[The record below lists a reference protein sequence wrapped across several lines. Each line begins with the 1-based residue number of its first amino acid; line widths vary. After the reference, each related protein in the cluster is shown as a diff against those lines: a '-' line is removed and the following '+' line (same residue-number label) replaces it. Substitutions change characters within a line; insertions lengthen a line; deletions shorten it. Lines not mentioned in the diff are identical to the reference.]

1 MCTLSFKLWVDVQ
14 NKHLDN
20 QSLLIGL
27 NVSLQARRV
36 EVTPEFWIEWP
47 GWDQMG
53 ACPLHPSN
61 LYLSLLFTL
70 ERRQELRKGEHIL
83 DLVKGNLISTLV
95 NTYYL
100 KSWCVFIGC
109 RPECIVRVI
118 KLFSF
123 QRSEVTQWN
132 AIYNYE
138 NTATDSLPNT
148 LQLKASI

>member
-1 MCTLSFKLWVDVQ
+1 MHSVIQVMGWRTH
-14 NKHLDN
+14 KHSAN
-20 QSLLIGL
+20 QSLLTGL

-70 ERRQELRKGEHIL
+70 ESRQELRKGEHIL

-100 KSWCVFIGC
+100 KCWCVFIGC
-109 RPECIVRVI
+109 RSECIVRVI
-118 KLFSF
+118 KLFPF
-123 QRSEVTQWN
+123 QHIEVPQWK

-138 NTATDSLPNT
+138 KNATDSLPNT
-148 LQLKASI
+148 LQLIASI